1 MFGALLYMAQRPG
14 EKNVRTRFNEYRR
27 DFSTSTGKSTF
38 SEHVLNAGREIWPME
53 ETMTILHFENDPRRI
68 NALEELEI
76 MKATISD
83 RILNIVHNIKP
94 LYQIPHSVQDRT
106 TANANDS

>member
-68 NALEELEI
+68 NALEELEVFKETTFNR
-76 MKATISD
+76 M
-83 RILNIVHNIKP
+83 LNIVHNIKP
-94 LYQIPHSVQDRT
+94 IYRIPHSVQDQT
-106 TANANDS
+106 TAHEDNS